1 VLQQLIK
8 IVGDPE
14 CRRLVKALIGPLA
27 ELRASLAAHTEA
39 NGQDDEQA
47 VVGYLALACC
57 APSD

>member
-1 VLQQLIK
+1 
-8 IVGDPE
+8 
-14 CRRLVKALIGPLA
+14 VKALIGPLA